1 MTKLSIIV
9 PVYNVERYL
18 PVCLDSIRNQT
29 FRDIEIIC
37 VDDGSTD
44 RSSNILEM
52 YSKVEPRMRIISKEN
67 GGLSSA
73 RNAGI
78 RCATGDIV
86 CFVDS
91 DDFLD
96 KTAAK
101 RITDA
106 FDSTHADLITFG
118 GRVYPQFLSNWWLN
132 KVLSPRDTMY
142 ASFDPSLF
150 ALEAAEPFAWRTAC
164 RREFLIEERLWFDEE
179 LRFGEDKLFHY
190 MAYPRSRKTVFL
202 SDKLYDY
209 RVNRADSLMATRN
222 DDKVLRIYDHLRIS
236 DRICSDW
243 KQSGNAERF
252 GSQLLSL
259 IGEFVFMDV
268 MTAPV
273 QDRTMLANFLKSI
286 LETYFSDVQLKALL
300 HDREYGA
307 MARAILIDRRRLFGA
322 RRKMMF
328 YLGTLRNNPIDFL
341 RRGRERLASL
351 GAVLKMRQMAGRI
364 FPPSSR
370 TVALRHLESEFVQ
383 KESVALLNSIE
394 LLRIELGN
402 VESEK

>member
-1 MTKLSIIV
+1 MKLSVIV

-18 PVCLDSIRNQT
+18 PVCLDSIRSQSY
-29 FRDIEIIC
+29 RDIEIIC
-37 VDDGSTD
+37 VNDGSTD
-44 RSSNILEM
+44 RSLDILKM
-52 YSKVEPRMRIISKEN
+52 YANVEPRMRIIAKEN

-78 RCATGDIV
+78 RCATGDVV

-91 DDFLD
+91 DDFL
-96 KTAAK
+96 TTNAAK
-101 RITDA
+101 RIVEA
-106 FDSTHADLITFG
+106 FESTHADLITFG
-118 GRVYPQFLSNWWLN
+118 ARVYPEYLSNWWLE
-132 KVLSPRDTMY
+132 KVLSPRDVEY
-142 ASFDPSLF
+142 DAFDPSLF
-150 ALEAAEPFAWRTAC
+150 VTEAAEPFAWRTAC

-236 DRICSDW
+236 DHICSDW
-243 KQSGNAERF
+243 KQSGAVERF
-252 GSQLLSL
+252 GSQLLGL

-268 MTAPV
+268 MAAPV
-273 QDRTMLANFLKSI
+273 RDRTMLANFLKSI
-286 LETYFSDVQLKALL
+286 LETYFSDAQLKSLL

-307 MARAILIDRRRLFGA
+307 MARAILIDRRRLFGL
-322 RRKMMF
+322 RRKLMF
-328 YLGTLRNNPIDFL
+328 YLGTLRNNPIVFL
-341 RRGRERLASL
+341 RRGWERLASMSV
-351 GAVLKMRQMAGRI
+351 VLKVRRMAGRI

-370 TVALRHLESEFVQ
+370 TVAQRHLESEFVQ
-383 KESVALLNSIE
+383 RESVALLNSIE

-402 VESEK
+402 AESEK